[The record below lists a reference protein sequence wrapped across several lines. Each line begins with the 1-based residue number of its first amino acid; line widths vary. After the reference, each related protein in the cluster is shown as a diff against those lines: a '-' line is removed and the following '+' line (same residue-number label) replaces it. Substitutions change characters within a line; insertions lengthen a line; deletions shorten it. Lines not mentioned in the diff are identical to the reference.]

1 MKPDYELSDFEAKIE
16 LKQIIVR
23 TVTFLF
29 SFNLIS
35 LKEKNPDFEK

>member
-16 LKQIIVR
+16 LKQTIVR
-23 TVTFLF
+23 AVTFLF